1 MKSRDEA
8 IRFGLSFGPPFAYL
22 MLFMVLPYA
31 YMFLYSFWKKADYS
45 VVADF
50 NIDNY
55 VRAFQ
60 NPLYVNVILNSLKI
74 AFFVTV
80 SAVVLGYLLAMF
92 IAFVARSS
100 HRHLFY
106 FMIIIPLWTS
116 FLLRVFIWKLILGRE
131 GLINSALLY
140 AGVIDEPLS
149 IILYNDF
156 SVVLTLAYIFI
167 PFVALPVY
175 ASLEKIP
182 SDYVEASMD
191 LGGSPFQTFRRVI
204 LPLSLPGVISGATFT
219 FCLSFGDFVT
229 PTLLGGANGVMI
241 SEVIISQFLV
251 AFEWPF
257 GSALAIIL
265 LAVVMVPVIAGSKL
279 EKRQEGKIV

>member
-1 MKSRDEA
+1 MKSRGET
-8 IRFGLSFGPPFAYL
+8 IRFGLTFGPPFAYIFI
-22 MLFMVLPYA
+22 FMVLPYA
-31 YMFLYSFWKKADYS
+31 YMFIYSFWRKADYS

-50 NIDNY
+50 NVDNY
-55 VRAFQ
+55 IRAFQ
-60 NPLYVNVILNSLKI
+60 NPLYINVILNSLQI
-74 AFFVTV
+74 AFFVTAG
-80 SAVVLGYLLAMF
+80 AVVIGYLLALY
-92 IAFVARSS
+92 IAFVAKSS
-100 HRHLFY
+100 HRHVLY
-106 FMIIIPLWTS
+106 FLIIIPLWTS

-140 AGVIDEPLS
+140 AGIIDEPLS

-156 SVVLTLAYIFI
+156 SVILTLVYIFI

-182 SDYVEASMD
+182 PDYIEASMD
-191 LGGSPFQTFRRVI
+191 LGGGPLETFRRVI
-204 LPLSLPGVISGATFT
+204 LPLSMPGVISGATFT

-241 SEVIISQFLV
+241 SDVIISQFLV

-265 LAVVMVPVIAGSKL
+265 LAVVMVPIIVASKI